1 MPQTRE
7 PAFQAGDGRPH
18 HLFFTKRDGAAWRYQ
33 RKIAGAR
40 KLVGLPEA
48 EMRPGTL
55 PGLLRAPSLS
65 KEGSRGPFGF
75 VWGDELLCPW
85 RVLSWTA
92 PAARS
97 LFVRKENGGLGST
110 PLGGGKKRGLWPQSQ
125 AAPAEPGHK
134 NPPLPPG
141 RGGKEKKKRGGVIW
155 RRCTRCRNRRRSR
168 WWCSRCPRRS
178 CRYRHS
184 RGQRKSHRDCS
195 S

>member
-1 MPQTRE
+1 
-7 PAFQAGDGRPH
+7 
-18 HLFFTKRDGAAWRYQ
+18 
-33 RKIAGAR
+33 
-40 KLVGLPEA
+40 
-48 EMRPGTL
+48 MRPGTL

-125 AAPAEPGHK
+125 DAPAEPGHK
-134 NPPLPPG
+134 NPPPPKRRGKGKEEKG
-141 RGGKEKKKRGGVIW
+141 RGYLETVYQVSSPSTVAVVAQPSPSTILPVLAFTGSTVVLPGSKFLKEPPLTVMVQPAVAL
-155 RRCTRCRNRRRSR
+155 S
-168 WWCSRCPRRS
+168 
-178 CRYRHS
+178 
-184 RGQRKSHRDCS
+184 
-195 S
+195 